1 MLINVP
7 GIWVLHPIII
17 STIRLVAGVNRWNR
31 CHQPSGCYNMLKA
44 IFTQF
49 QNRGEQYLYNTIQY
63 NSKNMNTEVKA
74 SRTITMTMEG
84 WRQVA
89 VLTNQWNLNTSRAIE
104 AAIQVAHQINLEGD
118 KDYQKYLKQKQLDGK
133 A

>member
-1 MLINVP
+1 MTLN
-7 GIWVLHPIII
+7 
-17 STIRLVAGVNRWNR
+17 T
-31 CHQPSGCYNMLKA
+31 Y
-44 IFTQF
+44 
-49 QNRGEQYLYNTIQY
+49 TIQY
-63 NSKNMNTEVKA
+63 NTISNNMNTEVKA

-89 VLTNQWNLNTSRAIE
+89 VLTNQWNLNASKAIE

-118 KDYQKYLKQKQLDGK
+118 EDYQKYLKRKQLDGK